1 MSDRFDINVQDM
13 YNDYVTAEALG
24 SAMLSCNGMLVP
36 VGMPHYAL
44 LIKSFPRPVITRND
58 PAEVSYAGG
67 LQTGVVSTPKTYY
80 EGQLTLIE
88 TDSGQ
93 GLAFA
98 EWANAVG
105 EHDFIMYDGRIDR
118 HMRSHQLLKC
128 KVILEP
134 SEIDGENRSTILTMT
149 GSIKYNYFGT
159 TVHKSEASGKVK
171 DMRDDAVSKFA
182 GVASKT
188 LANILSGSKMNG
200 AISMTGFGGGVTQ
213 LGRI

>member
-1 MSDRFDINVQDM
+1 MSDRFDINSQDM
-13 YNDYVTAEALG
+13 YNDYVTSQALG
-24 SAMLSCNGMLVP
+24 SAMLECNGMLVP

-44 LIKSFPRPVITRND
+44 LIVEFPRPVVTRND
-58 PAEVSYAGG
+58 PAEVNYAGG

-80 EGQLTLIE
+80 EGQLVVIE

-98 EWANAVG
+98 EWANAIG

-128 KVILEP
+128 KPTFDLSSIN
-134 SEIDGENRSTILTMT
+134 SESRSTILKLT
-149 GSIKYNYFGT
+149 GNIKFNYFGT

-171 DMRDDAVSKFA
+171 DMKDDAVSKFA
-182 GVASKT
+182 GVANKT
-188 LANILSGSKMNG
+188 LASILSGSKMNG
-200 AISMTGFGGGVTQ
+200 AINMAGFGGGLTQ